1 MKKLLIISPSFP
13 PVNAADMQRVRQ
25 SLPYFESMGWKP
37 TVVAV
42 DPSRI
47 EMAQDEVLLKT
58 IPEGSDIQHVNAF
71 PAAITRKFGLGNL
84 GIRSLWYYYK
94 WGKKNLRRNSYD
106 LVYFSTTMFTVIVL
120 GRIWKK
126 KYGIPFVVDMQDP
139 WRNDYYLKFKP
150 SERPK
155 KFWFDYALNKHFEAW
170 TMPHADGLI
179 SVAPGYIETLK
190 ERYSV
195 LAGIPSLTLT
205 FGASDIDFK
214 VLDSVNIPNR
224 FFSKGENI
232 NIVYVGVTPPPMA
245 YTIRALFKSVSD
257 NRNNDGQFKKIRFFF
272 LGTSYAPRHLAVE
285 TVMPLAKEYGIK
297 DIVFEE
303 VVRLPYFETL
313 TIIKDADFAIIPGT
327 RDSDYTASKLFPY
340 ILAKINILAVF
351 HKNSSVSKIID
362 SLNAGDYI
370 TFTEESV
377 DELSLKITPKLREI
391 LNRLPYTPKTNWE
404 NFQQYKA
411 DFKTREQLNLF
422 GQVVD
427 QQQIK
432 SR

>member
-25 SLPYFESMGWKP
+25 SLPYFESTGWKP

-42 DPSRI
+42 DPGRI
-47 EMAQDEVLLKT
+47 EMAQDEILLKT
-58 IPEGSDIQHVNAF
+58 IPAGSEIHHVDAF
-71 PAAITRKFGLGNL
+71 PVGLTRKFGLGNL

-94 WGKKNLRRNSYD
+94 WGKQNLKKNSFD

-126 KYGIPFVVDMQDP
+126 KYRIPFVVDMQDP

-150 SERPK
+150 AERPK
-155 KFWFDYALNKHFEAW
+155 KFWFDYKLNSKLEAW

-179 SVAPGYIETLK
+179 SVAPGYIETLR
-190 ERYSV
+190 ERYPALKSV
-195 LAGIPSLTLT
+195 PALTLT

-214 VLDSVNIPNR
+214 VLDSVNILNR
-224 FFSKGENI
+224 YFRKGENI

-257 NRNNDGQFKKIRFFF
+257 NRIKDELINRIRFFF
-272 LGTSYAPRHLAVE
+272 LGTSYAPRHLARE
-285 TVMPLAKEYGIK
+285 TVMPLAKEFGIE

-313 TIIKDADFAIIPGT
+313 TVIKDADFAIIPGT
-327 RDSDYTASKLFPY
+327 RDADYTASKLFPY

-351 HKNSSVSKIID
+351 HGNSNVSKIID
-362 SLNAGDYI
+362 SLSAGDYI
-370 TFTEESV
+370 TFTDESV
-377 DELSLKITPKLREI
+377 DELSLKITPKLKEI
-391 LNRLPYTPKTNWE
+391 ISRLPFQPQTNWD
-404 NFQQYKA
+404 NFNQYKA
-411 DFKTREQLNLF
+411 DFKAREQSKLF
-422 GQVVD
+422 EQVLENR
-427 QQQIK
+427 QK
-432 SR
+432 KN